1 MTNKSLLQKS
11 KTRRHK
17 IIGTVIK
24 VNGRTVGQVIHNV
37 FVKDIKNKHMLTNPP
52 AIASDIQALH
62 DAQRAG
68 AEYCEFTNTDNG
80 IIYRVSIPK
89 VWDMGRLVNYGWGEQ
104 QMLPLQHWQQTRD
117 PNHKA
122 DEDQTQAHIYSEPT
136 ETNDIMPLVYKSRA
150 TVGMVWNGKQM
161 SMFND
166 NKGGE

>member
-1 MTNKSLLQKS
+1 MTSNILQRNN
-11 KTRRHK
+11 KTRKHK
-17 IIGTVIK
+17 ILGRAIK
-24 VNGRTVGQVIHNV
+24 VKGRTIGQVIHNV

-52 AIASDIQALH
+52 AIASDIQVLH
-62 DAQRAG
+62 DAQNAG
-68 AEYCEFTNTDNG
+68 AEYCEFTNTENG
-80 IIYRVSIPK
+80 IVYRAAISKI
-89 VWDMGRLVNYGWGEQ
+89 WGMGRLVNYGWGEQ

-122 DEDQTQAHIYSEPT
+122 DEDQTQAHTYSERT